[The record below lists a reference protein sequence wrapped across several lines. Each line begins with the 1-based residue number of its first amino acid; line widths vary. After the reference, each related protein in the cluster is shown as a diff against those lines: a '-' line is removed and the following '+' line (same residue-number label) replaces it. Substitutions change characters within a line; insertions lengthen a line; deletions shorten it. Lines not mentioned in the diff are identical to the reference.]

1 MYFSNNLLGGGIHMA
16 ILSAS
21 RGEPDVRNK
30 GLLKFGSVQAAVD
43 TRLPF
48 DDGLAAVEKH
58 WNEIKRELIVAAW
71 REQ

>member
-1 MYFSNNLLGGGIHMA
+1 MA

-30 GLLKFGSVQAAVD
+30 GLLKFGSVRAAVD

-48 DDGLAAVEKH
+48 DDGLAAIEKH
-58 WNEIKRELIVAAW
+58 
-71 REQ
+71 

>member
-1 MYFSNNLLGGGIHMA
+1 MA

-21 RGEPDVRNK
+21 RGGPDVRNK

-58 WNEIKRELIVAAW
+58 
-71 REQ
+71 